1 MSVLVKYV
9 LTTLTAMLVFAVLDR
24 VFGNI
29 SSPEAALIVGFGVT
43 WAMNKDRINTQQQEN
58 EK

>member
-1 MSVLVKYV
+1 MSVRAKYV
-9 LTTLTAMLVFAVLDR
+9 LTTLTAMFVFAVLDR

-29 SSPEAALIVGFGVT
+29 SSPEAALIIGFGVA
-43 WAMNKDRINTQQQEN
+43 WAMNKDRINTQQQEE